1 MTSHIWGSS
10 QANQWFKHWPIF
22 RKQGLI
28 LIYITSCPG
37 TEESLSEVCPT
48 DTACVLISS
57 PLLTDYHQKLC
68 QPPIPII
75 MLSDPIF
82 SAGQTSTLIPC
93 FRQSNFWHE
102 WRIKTAILSLPT
114 LSLRKPGNSFGLKRH
129 VLERYL
135 RKQKYFILWDAINEA
150 RPLMLDYIFLWL

>member
-1 MTSHIWGSS
+1 MLRSQRWGSS

-37 TEESLSEVCPT
+37 TEESDPT

-57 PLLTDYHQKLC
+57 PLLTNYHQKLC
-68 QPPIPII
+68 QPLPLIPII

-82 SAGQTSTLIPC
+82 SDGQTSTLISC

-114 LSLRKPGNSFGLKRH
+114 LSLRKPGNPFGLKRH
-129 VLERYL
+129 VKEWYL
-135 RKQKYFILWDAINEA
+135 QKQKYFILWGAINEP
-150 RPLMLDYIFLWL
+150 RP

>member
-1 MTSHIWGSS
+1 MKFFLLTFFTSSHKDQKFCWGSS

-37 TEESLSEVCPT
+37 TEESDFPKFAPRYSLCIDFFP
-48 DTACVLISS
+48 S
-57 PLLTDYHQKLC
+57 PHQL
-68 QPPIPII
+68 PPETVSAPPLIPII

-82 SAGQTSTLIPC
+82 SDGQTSTLISC

-114 LSLRKPGNSFGLKRH
+114 LSLRKPGNPFGLK
-129 VLERYL
+129 ETC
-135 RKQKYFILWDAINEA
+135 
-150 RPLMLDYIFLWL
+150 